1 MVGGGVD
8 EAGLGVG
15 GMQYEQAQR
24 EIWPVRVRL
33 GWRGGDGAQICYHKL
48 LILLAYG
55 KSKSHKDM
63 KKIVHNL
70 SHSGIGYKY
79 PHSRGSEISAILK

>member
-33 GWRGGDGAQICYHKL
+33 GWRGGDGGADMLPQITDTAS
-48 LILLAYG
+48 IW
-55 KSKSHKDM
+55 
-63 KKIVHNL
+63 
-70 SHSGIGYKY
+70 
-79 PHSRGSEISAILK
+79 